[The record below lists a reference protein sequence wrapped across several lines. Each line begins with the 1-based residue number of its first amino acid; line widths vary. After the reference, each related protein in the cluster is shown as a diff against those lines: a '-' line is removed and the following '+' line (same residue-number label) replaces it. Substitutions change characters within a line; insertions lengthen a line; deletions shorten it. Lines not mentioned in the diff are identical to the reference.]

1 MQGKAAL
8 PAARAAL
15 ALHTPLLSPSQLAN
29 INVVQQ
35 RNSKIRPKP
44 LNEMILRDDSGL
56 KWSAEANIADDCS
69 AAICCLVVKEKV
81 LKAKST

>member
-8 PAARAAL
+8 PAVRAAL
-15 ALHTPLLSPSQLAN
+15 ALHTPLLSPIQLAN

-35 RNSKIRPKP
+35 MISKIRPKP
-44 LNEMILRDDSGL
+44 LNEMILRDGL

-81 LKAKST
+81 LKANST